1 MLWKGVFRVLNKT
14 SNKKI
19 WNEFSDYLKY
29 EKKMKLNT
37 TLSYERDLKAFFLFC
52 KQNGASNFKDTAGIF
67 KKYMDNIKETKSA
80 STVSR
85 NIASIRRF
93 FKFLTDRKYIKEDP
107 TTDTKYEKKIILK
120 SDSQSEILTTDEIDR
135 LILAVKGD
143 SFKSLRDK
151 AIIEM
156 LYACG
161 LKVSELI
168 NLKIDDLYLKD
179 GYIRINA
186 ESLRYVPIYRGAVK
200 AVRDYME
207 KGRKQVCKDR
217 KNKFLFLNRDGKAVT
232 RQGLWKVLKSY
243 GEKAGIDKEITPH
256 IIRKSMAVHLME
268 NGAGVSDVKDIL
280 GHKNINLTKDYI
292 RDFKPS
298 VISAYVKAHP
308 KA

>member
-1 MLWKGVFRVLNKT
+1 MLKKT
-14 SNKKI
+14 ANRKI
-19 WNEFSDYLKY
+19 WNEFTDYLKY

-37 TLSYERDLKAFFLFC
+37 TLSYERDIKKFFDFC
-52 KQNGASNFKDTAGIF
+52 KEKEAVYFKDTSEFVQSYLDNVRGF
-67 KKYMDNIKETKSA
+67 KSP

-93 FKFLTDRKYIKEDP
+93 FKFLSDRGYIKEDP
-107 TTDTKYEKKIILK
+107 TVGMKYEKKIELK
-120 SDSQSEILTTDEIDR
+120 NDSYSEILTTDEIDR
-135 LILAVKGD
+135 LISAVNGD
-143 SFKSLRDK
+143 DFKALRDR

-168 NLKIDDLYLKD
+168 SLKTEDLFLKD

-186 ESLRYVPIYRGAVK
+186 DSLRYVPIYKGAVK
-200 AVRDYME
+200 TVRNYIE
-207 KGRKQVCKDR
+207 KGRKQVNNDR
-217 KNKFLFLNRDGKAVT
+217 KNKFLFLNRDGKPVT
-232 RQGLWKVLKSY
+232 RQGLWKILKSY
-243 GEKAGIDKEITPH
+243 GEKAEINKEITPH
-256 IIRKSMAVHLME
+256 LIRKSMAVHLME
-268 NGAGVSDVKDIL
+268 NGAGVFDVKDIL
-280 GHKNINLTKDYI
+280 GHKNVNLTKDYI